1 MSAVTVAEPRARKG
15 SDYAGL
21 ARQVRAAGLLDRRP
35 GSNALRIGLT
45 LAFYAGT
52 CAVVWVGDSWFQL
65 ALAGLLGISFTQ
77 IGFLGHDSG
86 HQQMF
91 NSRRAND
98 LFGQVLANLLI
109 GLSYGWWVGKH
120 NRHHANPNKEDH
132 DPDIGDGVLAFTA
145 GQVAAQRGR
154 LARVIAR
161 RQAWLFFPLLSL
173 EGLNLHV
180 ASVLSLR
187 AGAERSTRGGSRAA
201 EALLLTVHLTAY
213 VAVLALV
220 MSPAKA
226 LAFVAI
232 HQGVW
237 GLYMGCSFA
246 PNHKGMPIIGADEDI
261 DFLRRQVLTSRNV
274 RGGFLTD
281 QLLGGL
287 NYQIEHH
294 LFPSMPRASLRD
306 AQRLVRPYCAEL
318 GIPYCE
324 TSLLGSYTA
333 AVRHLDTLGAPL
345 RNRAAHPQSA
355 RPADSS
361 NSDVHPPGDT
371 PVGCN

>member
-52 CAVVWVGDSWFQL
+52 CAAVVWVGDSWFQT
-65 ALAGLLGISFTQ
+65 AVAVLLGVAFTQ
-77 IGFLGHDSG
+77 IGFLGHDGG

-91 NSRRAND
+91 TSRRAND
-98 LFGQVLANLLI
+98 LLGQVLANLLI

-132 DPDIGDGVLAFTA
+132 DPDIGAGVLAFTT
-145 GQVAAQRGR
+145 GQVAVRTGR
-154 LARVIAR
+154 LGRIIAR

-173 EGLNLHV
+173 EGMNLHV

-187 AGAERSTRGGSRAA
+187 AGAERSTRGGTRAA
-201 EALLLTVHLTAY
+201 EALLLTLHFTAY
-213 VAVLALV
+213 LAGLALV
-220 MSPAKA
+220 MSPVKA

-246 PNHKGMPIIGADEDI
+246 PNHKGMPIIAADEDI
-261 DFLRRQVLTSRNV
+261 DYLRRQVLTSRNV
-274 RGGFLTD
+274 RGGAFTD
-281 QLLGGL
+281 LLLGGL

-333 AVRHLDTLGAPL
+333 AIRYLNILGAPL
-345 RNRAAHPQSA
+345 RTPSPAPTTSAAH
-355 RPADSS
+355 
-361 NSDVHPPGDT
+361 
-371 PVGCN
+371 